1 MLPPLSLVALIE
13 NKQYGVEYQPI
24 IDLST
29 QEIYAYECLARFYC
43 QNESIPPDI
52 VFKSLHKCPLSLFQV
67 EYELKKLQ
75 LLHAPDNKKLFLNL
89 DQDSFYACGVEGEN
103 NPFLELF
110 NASSKKDIV
119 IELIENSELNDARMS
134 LAMIDLLSKSKI
146 QTAIDDVFNPQ
157 SLIST
162 AVIHLV
168 DFIKLDR
175 HILIKKHDQKFFYLV
190 KSIVDYAHC
199 TGKKIVLEGIEKS
212 GDLLFAKQLNV
223 DYVQGY
229 WYRDSFIKKMYTG
242 RYDKAAVRLINSS

>member
-1 MLPPLSLVALIE
+1 MLSPLSLVKLIE

-24 IDLST
+24 IDLNE
-29 QEIYAYECLARFYC
+29 QEIYAYECLARFYD
-43 QNESIPPDI
+43 QNGSIPPDM
-52 VFKSLHKCPLSLFQV
+52 VFKLLHTCPLSLFRV
-67 EYELKKLQ
+67 EYEIKKLQ
-75 LLHAPDNKKLFLNL
+75 LSHAPDNKKLFLNL

-110 NASSKKDIV
+110 NTSAKKDIV

-134 LAMIDLLSKSKI
+134 LAMIDLLSKSAI

-175 HILIKKHDQKFFYLV
+175 YILFKKYDKKFFHLV
-190 KSIVDYAHC
+190 KSIVDYAHY
-199 TGKKIVLEGIEKS
+199 TGKKVVLEGIEKKS
-212 GDLLFAKQLNV
+212 DLLFAKQLNV

-229 WYRDSFIKKMYTG
+229 WYRDSFIQKM
-242 RYDKAAVRLINSS
+242 DP